1 MEIAMMR
8 AQPPRKVVNALP
20 LLKAS
25 LYLMTLPSGG
35 SSLEE
40 SIQTSNSR
48 HVILLW
54 GHLNITVFM
63 SVSKHEGTDEVHRTI
78 HHFHRYV

>member
-40 SIQTSNSR
+40 SIQT
-48 HVILLW
+48 LKL
-54 GHLNITVFM
+54 TTCYFTM
-63 SVSKHEGTDEVHRTI
+63 GTSQYYSI
-78 HHFHRYV
+78 YVGFEARRN